1 MTLIELA
8 QKLNELG
15 YPVAY
20 SHFKKAQKLPFIC
33 YLVIDSDN
41 FIADNKVY
49 REILNVDIELYSNK
63 DFVAEE
69 KIKKMLNDNELPY
82 SFNEVYIKE
91 EEVFKSTFSIQI

>member
-1 MTLIELA
+1 MTLAELA
-8 QKLNELG
+8 KKLSELG

-20 SHFKKAQKLPFIC
+20 SHFKKSQKLPFIC
-33 YLVIDSDN
+33 YLVVDSNN

-63 DFVAEE
+63 DFAAEN
-69 KIKKMLNDNELPY
+69 KIKEMLNENELPY
-82 SFNEVYIKE
+82 SYDEIYVNG

>member
-1 MTLIELA
+1 MTLQELA

-15 YPVAY
+15 YPIAY
-20 SHFKKAQKLPFIC
+20 SHFKEPQKLPFIC
-33 YLVIDSDN
+33 YLVVDSDN

-82 SFNEVYIKE
+82 SYVEIYIKDE
-91 EEVFKSTFSIQI
+91 GVFKSTFSIQI

>member
-1 MTLIELA
+1 MTLAELA
-8 QKLNELG
+8 QKLNGLG
-15 YPVAY
+15 YPIAY
-20 SHFKKAQKLPFIC
+20 SHFKEPQKLPFIC

-63 DFVAEE
+63 DFEAEN
-69 KIKKMLNDNELPY
+69 KIKAMLNENELPY
-82 SFNEVYIKE
+82 SYDEIYIKD